1 MNQSSSGARNA
12 AYALIT
18 GSLTWL
24 VWPSSG
30 ALAQEAAP
38 AASAP
43 SAAAAEPAPPSR
55 RDRRRAAQAETAA
68 APAATA
74 AAAPTASAALPAS
87 TAPAAAE
94 APAAAPAPAAAEAE
108 GPTQICKNIKPLG
121 TRMAKR
127 VCGTPEQWAALEKK
141 TTEAGSDD
149 LRQVRSTGGVI
160 ATTPGPT
167 STP

>member
-1 MNQSSSGARNA
+1 MSHQYSSRARGVAYLLIAGTFVWA
-12 AYALIT
+12 A
-18 GSLTWL
+18 
-24 VWPSSG
+24 WPSG
-30 ALAQEAAP
+30 GTLAQDAAAT

-43 SAAAAEPAPPSR
+43 AAEPAAPPSR
-55 RDRRRAAQAETAA
+55 RDRRRPAQAETAA
-68 APAATA
+68 VPAAATAPAAPAA
-74 AAAPTASAALPAS
+74 AAAPV
-87 TAPAAAE
+87 APAAG
-94 APAAAPAPAAAEAE
+94 AEAE

-141 TTEAGSDD
+141 TTDAGSDD